1 MKKLFT
7 LCLFVFGLLLTTQTV
22 NAQQQKFSTEV
33 NQKAYQKTVEYGRHL
48 KADQDTQEAMY
59 TAFQEYYDKTNTLNN
74 THKVGTSDYTE
85 LQTQINKRLL
95 SLLENALNEEQFGK
109 YLELTDQIKD
119 E

>member
-22 NAQQQKFSTEV
+22 NAQQQTFSTKV

-48 KADQDTQEAMY
+48 KADQNTQEAMY
-59 TAFQEYYDKTNTLNN
+59 TAFQEYYDKTNTLNS
-74 THKVGTSDYTE
+74 THKVGTSNYTE
-85 LQTQINKRLL
+85 LQTKINKRLL
-95 SLLENALNEEQFGK
+95 TSLKSALSEEQFGK